1 MFLINEEGNLYSA
14 PAWVEKIQGL
24 IQEGYYKKLSLI
36 ELSKEAGVHPAH
48 LSRQFPKYFR
58 VTLHYYVSRVKIEKA
73 TQLLREKKYALYE
86 IAKQCGFSD
95 PSHFNRCFRK
105 ITGLNPSAY
114 RKMISGIV

>member
-1 MFLINEEGNLYSA
+1 MFLGQERDNLYNA
-14 PAWVEKIQGL
+14 PLWVQKIQST
-24 IQEGYYKKLSLI
+24 IQEGYYKKLSLT
-36 ELSKEAGVHPAH
+36 ELSKEAGIHPAH

-58 VTLHYYVSRVKIEKA
+58 VTLHYYISQVKIEKA
-73 TQLLREKKYALYE
+73 TQLLRDKKYALYD

-95 PSHFNRCFRK
+95 SSHFNRCFRK